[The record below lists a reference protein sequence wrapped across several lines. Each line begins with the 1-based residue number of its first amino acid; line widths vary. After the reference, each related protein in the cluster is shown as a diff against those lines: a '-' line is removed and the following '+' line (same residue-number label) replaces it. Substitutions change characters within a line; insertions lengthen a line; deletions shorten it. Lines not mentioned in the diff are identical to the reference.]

1 MRMRELQ
8 RPQFA
13 RLTQDRLRPEMA
25 FMATR
30 EREPGRSVFNP
41 DAALLVA

>member
-1 MRMRELQ
+1 MRMREVK

-13 RLTQDRLRPEMA
+13 RLTQIDYDREMA
-25 FMATR
+25 FMATC